1 MKKTLIALAVLATAG
16 TSFAQVTLTGK
27 LGFGAQRQPTNQGFY
42 TTKFSE
48 TSVSASNFT
57 DTNQGLIM
65 TDGNLTFAATEDL
78 GNGFKA
84 AVSMELRLRG
94 RDDTTATAGGTGAG
108 WGRDARV
115 SLTTPAGLVTLGS
128 YEAPTSLLNAF
139 AGAPVELATNA
150 DGNAGSNTA
159 TPLSARANI
168 DAISFTV
175 PVGPVVLTALYGEAN
190 RGTAGL
196 SSAPVEV
203 PQSGNQSGIT
213 FVTLVGRYT
222 AGPLVVSADYTNYA
236 AKLSTVAGGTGATTF
251 NVADVKKFYDGLDR
265 YRVWGT
271 YDFGMAKVGLG
282 YQSVTH
288 NAADQIA
295 AGVSVPLGAITLG
308 LTYATRAAITNA
320 PVSRASVGAS
330 MVAGV
335 ANISVPYV
343 LASNLGGDTERT
355 FTGLGVQYNFSK
367 LTNLNLS
374 YGTFTGTANYS
385 DEYRI
390 RLLKNF

>member
-27 LGFGAQRQPTNQGFY
+27 LGFGAQRQPANATAATCPTNPNCDPAQ
-42 TTKFSE
+42 
-48 TSVSASNFT
+48 
-57 DTNQGLIM
+57 QGLIM

-78 GNGFKA
+78 GGGWKA
-84 AVSMELRLRG
+84 GTSMELRARG
-94 RDDTTATAGGTGAG
+94 RDDNTAGGG
-108 WGRDARV
+108 WTRDARV
-115 SLTTPAGLVTLGS
+115 TLTTPYGLITGGS

-150 DGNAGSNTA
+150 DGNSGNNTS

-168 DAISFTV
+168 DAISFTA
-175 PVGPVVLTALYGEAN
+175 PVGPLVLTALYGEAG

-196 SSAPVEV
+196 AAAPTDV
-203 PQSGNQSGIT
+203 PQAGNQSGIT
-213 FVTLVGRYT
+213 FATFVARYT
-222 AGPLVVSADYTNYA
+222 AGPLVVAADYTNYS
-236 AKLSTVAGGTGATTF
+236 AKLSTIPTGTLAF
-251 NVADVKKFYDGLDR
+251 NQADVKKFYDGLDR
-265 YRVWGT
+265 YRIWGT

-282 YQSVTH
+282 YQNVSH
-288 NAADQIA
+288 NAADQFA

-308 LTYATRAAITNA
+308 LTYASRVSITNA
-320 PVSRASVGAS
+320 AVTAPSSPT
-330 MVAGV
+330 MPV
-335 ANISVPYV
+335 ANTSVPYI
-343 LASNLGGDTERT
+343 LASNAAERT
-355 FTGLGVQYNFSK
+355 FTGAAVQYKFSK

-374 YGTFTGTANYS
+374 YGVHTGTASYS